1 MSLLVDGISLIS
13 SHKPL
18 STGKGWG
25 GGVQWQN
32 GRAGKERLLMTNAK
46 VNFISELNLKSE
58 KGGRGGNVGTEMVNK
73 SVNLG

>member
-1 MSLLVDGISLIS
+1 
-13 SHKPL
+13 
-18 STGKGWG
+18 
-25 GGVQWQN
+25 
-32 GRAGKERLLMTNAK
+32 MTNAK